1 MDPRMAFRDELDA
14 AHARIARLE
23 DELRATRGQGEAGED
38 ADFRARAQAAER
50 ELSELRQ
57 RAAETELAHRQALR
71 RARGATIGRAYAKVV
86 GKNPVA
92 FYVGVASLLL
102 VGMGAAY
109 VRHAREHPLYYA
121 EGTCQLAAPSDEGKR
136 TAFYTGPGGP
146 GSFTKRD
153 SEAWPAGEVTVPC
166 WFARD
171 EGETFGTIVRPK
183 NAEVP
188 RSFDWVFAA
197 GLVAVLFG
205 VLSFA
210 LSRSPPARDD

>member
-1 MDPRMAFRDELDA
+1 MAFRDELDA

-23 DELRATRGQGEAGED
+23 DELRSTRGEGGDED

-57 RAAETELAHRQALR
+57 RTAETELLHRQALR
-71 RARGATIGRAYAKVV
+71 RARGASVGRAYAKVV

-109 VRHAREHPLYYA
+109 VRYAGQHPLHYA
-121 EGTCQLAAPSDEGKR
+121 EGSCQLDAPRDEGKR
-136 TAFYTGPGGP
+136 TGFYMGPGGP
-146 GSFTKRD
+146 ASFTKRD
-153 SEAWPAGEVTVPC
+153 SEAWPAGSVTVPC

-171 EGETFGTIVRPK
+171 EAGATEAATFGTIVRPK

-188 RSFDWVFAA
+188 RSFDWVFAG
-197 GLVAVLFG
+197 GLVAALFG
-205 VLSFA
+205 ILCFA